1 MLLRILQGAIFNDN
15 AIGSHAFQKENSS
28 LMFTFKISGHWKLTA
43 GFYNNH
49 WKSTSF
55 SEIIITLEAAKSY
68 QNKYPSF
75 LRQPSSHFSLPFLE
89 FFFFFFWTFKFT
101 QVLRTSICLFMKGK
115 GEIENYMSNE
125 IKFARVLRKRLFL
138 LCVTNYSVRHSFFSM
153 DFIG

>member
-75 LRQPSSHFSLPFLE
+75 LRQPSSHFGLPFLE
-89 FFFFFFWTFKFT
+89 FFFFFFFGPSNLHRFWEPQFVSLWRGRGK
-101 QVLRTSICLFMKGK
+101 SKIICLMKLSLQ
-115 GEIENYMSNE
+115 ESLENGC
-125 IKFARVLRKRLFL
+125 FC
-138 LCVTNYSVRHSFFSM
+138 CVSPTTR
-153 DFIG
+153 